1 MMKITFR
8 RSGFGGNYWYIES
21 NQGSVVLTSDEV
33 KELVKQMKEAGFQ

>member
-1 MMKITFR
+1 MKITFR
-8 RSGFGGNYWYIES
+8 RSGVGGNFWYIES